1 MDVTHLHSTIDID
14 ALADWLG
21 LTNEYTKEALKSRLK
36 IWRFEI
42 KDLQSLSYQFASVK
56 NALEANPEIKEKI
69 TNLFNKLDKQEPAI
83 QEALQKNSDMEN
95 ESAAELIFLNSIL
108 SPLNFIPFLL
118 TIWSYIRVYIFP
130 GMSLIMPI
138 MMLILPYIIIRFV
151 FHLPIPTD
159 RYISMIV
166 GLLAGDTGAL
176 LNPESSPT
184 FGELVSTFV
193 DGVKQ
198 SPIQALMKV
207 GGIGTTVVQSVV
219 QPYLSY
225 RHLSAINSLLYT
237 KSSSLKLLENMYYSV
252 SSALKELEME
262 MPRCPIPRLST
273 ERQHLAH
280 ALLDSVPYKLAL
292 RYLGNVKV
300 LLDLS
305 INKDINPVYWKG
317 KTTEPILHIQ
327 DTFDIRVSSI
337 QRVPISINLSKK
349 RHHALL
355 TGPNR
360 GGKSTALRAVALS
373 ALLAHTFGCSIGRYT
388 EMTPYKY
395 LFAALKRDDIPGEK
409 SHFEREVEFTAQTLS
424 SDGPALILVDELFH
438 TTNPPDALAS
448 CKIYTESLWNR
459 DDIVS
464 IISTHL
470 FDLVED
476 TKSERVQ
483 QLCCPAEYKDTEG
496 SVEYKYGITEGIC
509 KVSSVYEILKKYGYK
524 PILSALKT
532 S

>member
-1 MDVTHLHSTIDID
+1 MDVSHLHSTIDIN
-14 ALADWLG
+14 AFSDWLG
-21 LTNEYTKEALKSRLK
+21 LDSPSSRDALKDKLTM
-36 IWRFEI
+36 WRYDI
-42 KDLQSLSYQFASVK
+42 KELQALSYQFASVK
-56 NALEANPEIKEKI
+56 HALNTHPSI
-69 TNLFNKLDKQEPAI
+69 TQHVEELFAELDRAEPSI
-83 QEALQKNSDMEN
+83 QEALTKNSDMEN
-95 ESAAELIFLNSIL
+95 ESASELIFLNSIL
-108 SPLNFIPFLL
+108 SPLNFVPFLL

-130 GMSLIMPI
+130 GMSILMPI
-138 MMLILPYIIIRFV
+138 MMLVLPYIIIRFV

-159 RYISMIV
+159 RYFSMLIS
-166 GLLAGDTGAL
+166 LLAGDTSSL

-184 FGELVSTFV
+184 VGALASSFIEGA
-193 DGVKQ
+193 KR
-198 SPIQALMKV
+198 SPLQAVMKLS
-207 GGIGTTVVQSVV
+207 GIGTTVVQSLV

-225 RHLSAINSLLYT
+225 RHLSSINKLLYT
-237 KSSSLKLLENMYYSV
+237 KSS
-252 SSALKELEME
+252 ALKVLQNSYDSIKQTLTDLGME
-262 MPRCPIPRLST
+262 MPRSPIPNLAT

-280 ALLDSVPYKLAL
+280 ALLDPVPYSLAL
-292 RYLGNVKV
+292 RYLGNVRV
-300 LLDLS
+300 LFTLCL
-305 INKDINPVYWKG
+305 NTDINPVYWRDQH
-317 KTTEPILHIQ
+317 TESIFKIQ
-327 DTFDIRVSSI
+327 DTFDIRVSPI
-337 QRVPISINLSKK
+337 QRVPISIDLSKK

-360 GGKSTALRAVALS
+360 GGKSTALRAAALG

-409 SHFEREVEFTAQTLS
+409 SHFEREVEFTAQTLN
-424 SDGPALILVDELFH
+424 SDGPALVLVDELFH

-448 CKIYTESLWNR
+448 CKIYTEALWKR

-470 FDLVED
+470 FDLVDQTESD
-476 TKSERVQ
+476 RVQ
-483 QLCCPAEYKDTEG
+483 RICCPAAYKDTEG
-496 SVEYKYGITEGIC
+496 SVEYKYGIKEGIC